1 MRELILFISLCITSY
16 ILISCAETNQPHF
29 IAPQSLMQPCKSVVH
44 HDSNK
49 LTNVIDDIIENDRN
63 HTICKEK
70 LEQWQNVY
78 KKYREENGK

>member
-1 MRELILFISLCITSY
+1 
-16 ILISCAETNQPHF
+16 
-29 IAPQSLMQPCKSVVH
+29 MQPCKSVVH

-49 LTNVIDDIIENDRN
+49 LINVIDDIIEKDRN

-70 LEQWQNVY
+70 LEQWQNIY